1 MDKLNNP
8 TSNLQQFFSD
18 QNEDSFLPRLLAQ
31 TLHVIRQVLEK
42 TLGVNHITGRIM
54 LILAHKDGI
63 TQNYITSCI
72 GVDASMIT
80 RTVKEMETDLGWIR
94 RERDHTDN
102 RLVRVFLTEKG
113 LIQATIM
120 LQQFKALNQQL
131 TSKLSQSDLAQ
142 MKNYLYILEETA
154 RSIFE
159 NNFNETEHK

>member
-1 MDKLNNP
+1 MDKLNNTIP
-8 TSNLQQFFSD
+8 TPPQFFSD
-18 QNEDSFLPRLLAQ
+18 QSEDSFLPRLLGQ
-31 TLHVIRQVLEK
+31 TLLAIRQVLEK

-54 LILAHKDGI
+54 LILAHEDGI
-63 TQNYITSCI
+63 TQNYLTGCI

-102 RLVRVFLTEKG
+102 RLVRVFLTETG
-113 LIQATIM
+113 IIQANII
-120 LQQFKALNQQL
+120 LQQVKALNQQL

-159 NNFNETEHK
+159 NNFNEAEHK

>member
-80 RTVKEMETDLGWIR
+80 RTV
-94 RERDHTDN
+94 
-102 RLVRVFLTEKG
+102 
-113 LIQATIM
+113 
-120 LQQFKALNQQL
+120 
-131 TSKLSQSDLAQ
+131 
-142 MKNYLYILEETA
+142 
-154 RSIFE
+154 
-159 NNFNETEHK
+159 